1 MTIHGIFDATLSDDS
16 LNAYT
21 WAHPGTVLVIPGG
34 GYEHLSP
41 RESEPVANAFRAYG
55 FRSLIFRYDVTTS
68 VLKLMPLQ
76 ELAWAVTETRKLYP
90 DEPVYLMGFSA
101 GAHLALSLG
110 VHYDDPDWNGKS
122 WFSSQSTIGTSGSS
136 KEPLFSD
143 SSYPTSGGTI
153 SPENLVNHSVD
164 SQIIRPDGIIAAYPV
179 VTAYEHAH
187 EGSIRRLIG
196 KPEDAMKNFG
206 SGKEYERAKRWF
218 SLEKALSD
226 KFAEISNVSANLTSD
241 ENSTETLKIAPV
253 PPCFLWQ
260 TETDDAVP
268 VENSMLFVSEMI
280 RKHIPVEYHIYPK
293 GVHGLSLATEEVSQP
308 EKGRFPDPHVAGWL
322 KESVDWL
329 IYQFDK

>member
-21 WAHPGTVLVIPGG
+21 GTHPGTVLVIPGG

-41 RESEPVANAFRAYG
+41 RESEPVANAFRTYG
-55 FRSLIFRYDVTTS
+55 FRSLVFRYDVTTP
-68 VLKLMPLQ
+68 VLKLRPLKQ
-76 ELAWAVTETRKLYP
+76 LSWAVAETRKRYP
-90 DEPVYLMGFSA
+90 GEPVYLMGFSA

-110 VHYDDPDWNGKS
+110 VHYDGPDWNGKN
-122 WFSSQSTIGTSGSS
+122 WFDNPSS
-136 KEPLFSD
+136 L
-143 SSYPTSGGTI
+143 
-153 SPENLVNHSVD
+153 
-164 SQIIRPDGIIAAYPV
+164 IRPDGIIAAYPV

-196 KPEDAMKNFG
+196 RREDAVKNFG
-206 SGKEYERAKRWF
+206 SEEEYERAKRWL
-218 SLEKALSD
+218 SLEKALSQ
-226 KFAEISNVSANLTSD
+226 KESEI
-241 ENSTETLKIAPV
+241 
-253 PPCFLWQ
+253 PPCFIWQ

-308 EKGRFPDPHVAGWL
+308 EKRRLPDPHVAKWL
-322 KESVDWL
+322 KEAVDWL